1 MRKNQFLSQQNKI
14 IYLGNIIDSS
24 SMTVKLPEEKIKRT
38 IEECHALNKKSKA
51 TIRLVYN
58 VKNHIQLLK
67 NLKPINR
74 LL

>member
-51 TIRLVYN
+51 TIRL
-58 VKNHIQLLK
+58 
-67 NLKPINR
+67 
-74 LL
+74 